1 MLMCP
6 GYFQESLKV
15 TWKAATKQSTPSGHH
30 SWLLPCSLP
39 VQLWLVLV
47 PGCNDAPVGLT
58 SAILMVPAENTN
70 TDHPSPLATVLEGS
84 QDGARIP
91 EEAGRTD
98 APNSVLYHLL
108 TLPLHLCPFS

>member
-1 MLMCP
+1 MLIAP
-6 GYFQESLKV
+6 GYFQKSLKG
-15 TWKAATKQSTPSGHH
+15 TWKAATKQSTPRGHH

-70 TDHPSPLATVLEGS
+70 TDHHGPLALVLEGH
-84 QDGARIP
+84 RM
-91 EEAGRTD
+91 
-98 APNSVLYHLL
+98 VLGYLKRL
-108 TLPLHLCPFS
+108 GEQMPPTLCCTIF